1 MPFRLIV
8 GLLCLGLLAPLTA
21 TSSPAQDQQLVDNV
35 FFQSDLQI
43 ALEDIAAQT
52 GVNIIVDPSVQGVV
66 TVTLENVDVEKALE
80 LVLAGTNYKVHV
92 TPDYYLIYT
101 PDETSDIFPDVAET
115 RLVDL
120 QYVTPDT
127 ARLLLAQPL
136 QRYVRADTPAG
147 KLAVTAPPDL
157 LERILQEIRVVDQPG
172 TDETVFVRLN
182 HINADNARG
191 LLPENLQRRVRIDS
205 DRNTLAITASGEA
218 LDSIVA
224 QLRRLDVPAPASAVG
239 IPDVH
244 RTRIVKLNH
253 APALNALEL
262 LPPALIEYVRADE
275 ESNSLAISAPEH
287 LLAGIMQDIATIDA
301 PIKHVMLDAR
311 VVILERG
318 DLLDF
323 GTEFQWPRIETGGA
337 LSDTDQFPW
346 ELRVGYSP
354 AREFTNALSLTLNL
368 LTDNDEATIIAS
380 PQILAQDGREAEIS
394 VTTEEYF
401 QITTQTETFLRADL
415 ETIETGTILGIV
427 PRIGPDGD
435 LTLEMN
441 IEVSNVIARGQQ
453 DLPVVSRRTARS
465 TVQID
470 DGGTAAI
477 AGLIDSR
484 AQFSQ
489 SGVPGANEAQFFG
502 RALRND
508 ALTHNARQIAVFVTA
523 NIVDKDSRPLEYAKP
538 HRPPVAQVDE
548 AVFRLELEAALR
560 SLGVTR

>member
-1 MPFRLIV
+1 MI
-8 GLLCLGLLAPLTA
+8 GLLFLSLASPFTA
-21 TSSPAQDQQLVDNV
+21 DSAMAQDQPLVDNV

-66 TVTLENVDVEKALE
+66 TVTLENVSIEKALQ

-92 TPDYYLIYT
+92 TPDYYLVYT
-101 PDETSDIFPDVAET
+101 PDETSDLFPDVAET
-115 RLVDL
+115 RLIDL
-120 QYVTPDT
+120 QYITPDT
-127 ARLLLAQPL
+127 ARILLAQPL
-136 QRYVRADTPAG
+136 QRYVRIDTDAS
-147 KLAVTAPPDL
+147 KLAVSAPPDL
-157 LERILQEIRVVDQPG
+157 LDRILEEIRIVDQPG
-172 TDETVFVRLN
+172 TDETVFVRLT
-182 HINADNARG
+182 HVDADGALG
-191 LLPENLQRRVRIDS
+191 LLPENLQRLVRIDN
-205 DRNTLAITASGEA
+205 DRNTLAITASGPARER
-218 LDSIVA
+218 IIA

-239 IPDVH
+239 VPDVH
-244 RTRIVKLNH
+244 RTKVVKLNH

-262 LPPALIEYVRADE
+262 LPPALVQYMRADE
-275 ESNSLAISAPEH
+275 DSNSLAISAPDH
-287 LLAGIMQDIATIDA
+287 LLAGIMQDIATIDV

-323 GTEFQWPRIETGGA
+323 GTDFEWPTIETGGA
-337 LSDTDQFPW
+337 LADTDQFPW

-354 AREFTNALSLTLNL
+354 DRAFTNALSLTLNL
-368 LTDNDEATIIAS
+368 LSENDEATIIAS

-401 QITTQTETFLRADL
+401 QITTETETFLRADL

-441 IEVSNVIARGQQ
+441 IEVSNVIARGQR

-484 AQFSQ
+484 AQFNR
-489 SGVPGANEAQFFG
+489 SGVPGTMEAQFFG

-508 ALTHNARQIAVFVTA
+508 ALTHSARQIAVFVTA
-523 NIVDKDSRPLEYAKP
+523 TVVDKKSRPLEYAKP
-538 HRPPVAQVDE
+538 PRPPVAQVDE
-548 AVFRLELEAALR
+548 STFRLELEAALR